1 MVVGVLLIF
10 PNDAM
15 FAFALISTIYLIL
28 GSRLEEEKL
37 VAQFGEAYRKYQREV
52 PMLVPLKWGKR

>member
-1 MVVGVLLIF
+1 MLFIF
-10 PNDAM
+10 PNDGM

-37 VAQFGEAYRKYQREV
+37 VAQFGKAYQKYQREV